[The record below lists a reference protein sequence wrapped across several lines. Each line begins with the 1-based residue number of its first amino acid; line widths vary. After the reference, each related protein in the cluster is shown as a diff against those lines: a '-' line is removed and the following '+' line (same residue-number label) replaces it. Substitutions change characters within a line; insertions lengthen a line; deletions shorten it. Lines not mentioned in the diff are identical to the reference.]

1 MRIPEKG
8 VKIGSNCANQVSSE
22 STLNRAR
29 MARRSLAVAASVGTK
44 FGLTGPLCS
53 SKRMSSAVGPV
64 APAVAAMFTQRACQ
78 RALSG
83 GGANKVYEVVVFGG
97 NGFVGTQICKALVG
111 MGVKVVS

>member
-1 MRIPEKG
+1 M
-8 VKIGSNCANQVSSE
+8 VKLRQVSE
-22 STLNRAR
+22 STLNKAR
-29 MARRSLAVAASVGTK
+29 MASSARRSLAVAASVGTTL
-44 FGLTGPLCS
+44 GRTGPLCS
-53 SKRMSSAVGPV
+53 CKRMSSAVGPV
-64 APAVAAMFTQRACQ
+64 APAVAAMFKQRASQ